1 MAHAGITITDIL
13 DELRASSTDE
23 RDKGD
28 KFERLMAAYLRTD
41 PLYADRYA
49 NVWLWSD
56 WPERDGKPDTG
67 IDLVAEERDDGG
79 LCAIQCKFYDPTHS
93 LQKADLDSFFTASGK
108 AGFTSRMVIS
118 TTDHWGK
125 NAEAALEDQQIP
137 VIRLRVQDLD
147 ASPVDWSQFHL
158 AEPDRIE
165 LLPKKQ
171 LRPHQFVALEKV
183 RAGLAIGDRGKLI
196 MACGTG
202 KTFTAL
208 RIAEDLVPAGGTA
221 LFLVPSISLISQSLK
236 EWSSEAAAPLR
247 LFAVC
252 SDPRVGKRTAS
263 EDIGPY
269 DLAFP
274 ASTDPAK
281 LVERVAASR
290 DDLARTVIFS
300 TYQSI
305 GVIAEAQQAGLGEFD
320 LIICDE
326 AHRTTGVVLAD
337 EDESNFVRVHDQGF
351 LRAKKRL
358 YMTAT
363 PRIYDDNSKSKAAEG
378 DATLTSMDDES
389 VYGPEL
395 HRLGFGEAVGAG
407 LLSDYKV
414 LVLAVDEEQVSKV
427 FQSQLASADHELN
440 LDDAAKIVGCWNGLS
455 KRGVAEDTFTTDDHP
470 MRRAVAFSRSIR
482 DSKRI
487 TEQFTEIV
495 DEYAQL
501 SGDTNLLRCQVE
513 HVDGTYNALRRNE
526 KLDWLKEDTGDESLC
541 RVLSNARCLSEGVDV
556 PALDA
561 VMFLNPRNSVVDV
574 VQSVGRVMRKAEGK
588 QYGYVILPIGIPS
601 DMTPEEALKDNQ
613 KYKVVWQVLQ
623 ALRAHDD
630 RFNALVNKIE
640 LNKRANDQLQVIGVG
655 GHAGDTEGGAPP
667 GSVRSYQGVLNLD
680 TIEEWR
686 EAIYAKIVQKVGDR
700 RYWEDWAANVAE
712 IAGRHTTRIKALL
725 ADADSEIARDFEEF
739 VIGLRGNLNDS
750 ITRDDAIDMLSQH
763 LITKPVFDALFE
775 DYSFAAHNPVSIVM
789 QQMVDALDEHNL
801 DKETEA
807 LDKFYESVRLRAEG
821 IDNAEGRQRIITEL
835 YERFFKTAFPKITDS
850 LGVVYTPIE
859 IVDFIIHSVE
869 VTLQSE
875 FGASLNDQ
883 GVHVLDP
890 FTGTGTFMVR
900 LLQSGI
906 LTPESLARKYASEL
920 HANEIILLAY
930 YIAAINI
937 EATFHDLTGGEYRP
951 FEGIVL
957 ADTFQISEDG
967 DPMDEVFFPQN
978 NARVV
983 HQKETDIRVII
994 GNPPYSVGQG
1004 SQNDGNENMSY
1015 PTLDAKI
1022 ESTYAARSSAGLK
1035 RNLYDSYIRAF
1046 RWASD
1051 RIDDQGIV
1059 CFVSNG
1065 SFIDSGSADG
1075 FRRSL
1080 AEEFTAIYCFNLR
1093 GNQRTSGETSR
1104 REGGK
1109 IFGAGSRTPVAITLL
1124 VKNPEQ
1130 TGPCRLLYRDI
1141 GDYLSQ
1147 AEKLAIVAKHGDV
1160 TTVPWESIA
1169 PDEAGDWVN
1178 HRDPVF
1184 ASYAPLGDKKDASS
1198 NPMFG
1203 TYSLGVVT
1211 GRDAWAYNFSQADLL
1226 ASMSATIDFYNEQT
1240 RRFTEWADKG
1250 GGSSGDVEKFI
1261 DRDPTKISWTVNLKG
1276 DLRKGKAAIFGPG
1289 HAVPSMYRPF
1299 CKQWLYFDRQWNE
1312 RVLLLPKLFP
1322 TPEHQNLVIAI
1333 SGVGSGAGFSVQ
1345 VTNVIPCLSMAGAGN
1360 AVQCFPLYQ
1369 YIEGGPD
1376 DTLFS
1381 VANADGGF
1389 QRREAITDATLDR
1402 YRSRYRADLTKEDIF
1417 YYVYGLLHS
1426 PEYQTRF
1433 AADLGKM
1440 IPRIPMVADFDVF
1453 STAGRRLAD
1462 IHVGYET
1469 TDPWPLD
1476 GLPELS
1482 ADPAILRV
1490 AKMRFPKAGRVADR
1504 STIIFNSHVTLGG
1517 IPEDAYRYEVNGKSA
1532 IEWIMDRYEVTTDK
1546 ASGIVND
1553 PNRWSDDQ
1561 RYVVDLVARI
1571 VRVSIETVEIV
1582 NGLPGLGA

>member
-1 MAHAGITITDIL
+1 MTTIHDIL
-13 DELRASSTDE
+13 AELRASSSDE

-28 KFERLMAAYLRTD
+28 KFEHLMAAYLRTD

-49 NVWLWSD
+49 NIWRWTD
-56 WPERDGKPDTG
+56 WPGRESKADTG
-67 IDLVAEERDDGG
+67 IDLVAEERDGAG

-93 LQKADLDSFFTASGK
+93 LQKSDIDSFFTASGK
-108 AGFTSRMVIS
+108 LGFTSRMVIS

-125 NAEAALEDQQIP
+125 NAEDALENQQIP

-147 ASPVDWSQFHL
+147 SSPVDWSQFSL
-158 AEPDRIE
+158 AKPDQIE

-171 LRPHQFVALEKV
+171 LRPHQLVALEKV
-183 RAGLAIGDRGKLI
+183 KTGLVAGDRGKLI

-208 RIAEDLVPAGGTA
+208 RIAEDLVPLGGTA

-236 EWSSEAAAPLR
+236 EWSSEATNPLR

-252 SDPRVGKRTAS
+252 SDPRAGKRTAS
-263 EDIGPY
+263 EDIGAY

-274 ASTDPAK
+274 ASTDPTR
-281 LVERVAASR
+281 LIERVSASNGK
-290 DDLARTVIFS
+290 DARTIIFS

-305 GVIAEAQQAGLGEFD
+305 GVISEAQTKGLAEFD

-326 AHRTTGVVLAD
+326 AHRTTGVTIAA

-351 LRAKKRL
+351 LQAKKRL

-389 VYGPEL
+389 IYGPEL

-414 LVLAVDEEQVSKV
+414 LVLAVEESQVSKV

-455 KRGVAEDTFTTDDHP
+455 KRGVTEDTFTTDDHP
-470 MRRAVAFSRSIR
+470 MRRAVAFSRSIK

-487 TEQFTEIV
+487 TDLFTEIV
-495 DEYAQL
+495 DQYAEV
-501 SGDTNLLRCQVE
+501 SGDSELLRCQVE

-526 KLDWLKEDTGDESLC
+526 KLDWLKEDTGDDGLC
-541 RVLSNARCLSEGVDV
+541 RVLSNVRCLSEGVDV

-561 VMFLNPRNSVVDV
+561 VMFLNPRNSQVDV
-574 VQSVGRVMRKAEGK
+574 VQSVGRVMRKAENK
-588 QYGYVILPIGIPS
+588 QYGYVILPIGIPT

-640 LNKRANDQLQVIGVG
+640 LNKKANDQLQVIGVG
-655 GHAGDTEGGAPP
+655 GWDADSGGSNTAT
-667 GSVRSYQGVLNLD
+667 GAVKAYQGVLNLD
-680 TIEEWR
+680 AIEEWR

-700 RYWEDWAANVAE
+700 RYWEDWAANVAD
-712 IAGRHTTRIKALL
+712 IAGRHTIRIKALL
-725 ADADSEIARDFEEF
+725 SNPDSEIAKTFADF
-739 VIGLRGNLNDS
+739 VVGLQGNLNDS
-750 ITRDDAIDMLSQH
+750 INRDDAIDMLSQH

-775 DYSFAAHNPVSIVM
+775 DYSFAAHNPVSVVM
-789 QQMVDALDEHNL
+789 QEMVDALDEHNL
-801 DKETEA
+801 DEETES

-835 YERFFKTAFPKITDS
+835 YERFFKTAFPKITDA
-850 LGVVYTPIE
+850 LGIVYTPIE

-869 VTLQSE
+869 AALKSE
-875 FGASLNDQ
+875 FGASLNDK

-906 LTPESLARKYASEL
+906 LTPDNLARKYASEL

-937 EATFHDLTGGEYRP
+937 EATFHDIASGEYHP

-957 ADTFQISEDG
+957 TDTFQMSEDG

-978 NARVV
+978 NVRVV
-983 HQKETDIRVII
+983 RQKETDIRVII
-994 GNPPYSVGQG
+994 GNPPYSAGQG
-1004 SQNDGNENMSY
+1004 SENDDNKNMAY
-1015 PTLDAKI
+1015 PTLDGKI
-1022 ESTYAARSSAGLK
+1022 RDTYAARSTATNKNG
-1035 RNLYDSYIRAF
+1035 LYDSYIRAF

-1051 RIDDQGIV
+1051 RVRDQGMV

-1075 FRRSL
+1075 FRKTL
-1080 AEEFTAIYCFNLR
+1080 VDEFSAIYCFNLR

-1124 VKNPEQ
+1124 VKNPEHS
-1130 TGPCRLLYRDI
+1130 GPCRLHYRDI

-1147 AEKLAIVAKHGDV
+1147 AEKLAIVADHRDI
-1160 TTVPWESIA
+1160 TEVPWDPIT
-1169 PDEAGDWVN
+1169 PDDSGDWIN

-1184 ASYAPLGDKKDASS
+1184 GSYQPLGDKRDSVAD
-1198 NPMFG
+1198 PMFG
-1203 TYSLGVVT
+1203 IYSMGVKT
-1211 GRDAWAYNFSQADLL
+1211 NRDAWAYNFSRPELL
-1226 ASMSATIDFYNEQT
+1226 ASMSRTIDFFNQQ
-1240 RRFTEWADKG
+1240 RQQFTDWADKG
-1250 GGSSGDVEKFI
+1250 GGSSGDVEHFI
-1261 DRDPTKISWTVNLKG
+1261 DRDATKISWTVNIKD
-1276 DLRKGKAAIFGPG
+1276 DLRKGK
-1289 HAVPSMYRPF
+1289 HASFDPERGVPSMYRPF

-1312 RVLLLPKLFP
+1312 RVYQIPKLFP
-1322 TPEHQNLVIAI
+1322 TPEHRNLVIAV
-1333 SGVGSGAGFSVQ
+1333 SGVGSGNFYSVMMADILPNLNMMGVGAAQ
-1345 VTNVIPCLSMAGAGN
+1345 NFPRYLYDEGEPGDSMFASIGA
-1360 AVQCFPLYQ
+1360 
-1369 YIEGGPD
+1369 D
-1376 DTLFS
+1376 DGLH
-1381 VANADGGF
+1381 
-1389 QRREAITDATLDR
+1389 RRDAITDTTLHCYQTR
-1402 YRSRYRADLTKEDIF
+1402 YESELTKEDIF

-1440 IPRIPMVADFDVF
+1440 IPRIPMVADFDAF
-1453 STAGRRLAD
+1453 STAGHKLAAV
-1462 IHVGYET
+1462 HLGYET
-1469 TDPWPLD
+1469 TDPWSLD
-1476 GLPELS
+1476 GLPDSS
-1482 ADPAILRV
+1482 ADPADLKV
-1490 AKMRFPKAGRVADR
+1490 AKMKFPKIGKAVDKSR
-1504 STIIFNSHVTLGG
+1504 IIFNSHVTLTG
-1517 IPEDAYRYEVNGKSA
+1517 IPEEAYGYEVNGKSA
-1532 IEWIMDRYEVTTDK
+1532 IEWIMDRYEVKADK
-1546 ASGIVND
+1546 ASGIAND
-1553 PNRWSDDQ
+1553 PNLWSDDP

-1571 VRVSIETVEIV
+1571 VRVSMETVEIV
-1582 NGLPGLGA
+1582 KGLPGGPSPS

>member
-1 MAHAGITITDIL
+1 VPLTSIHEIL
-13 DELRASSTDE
+13 AELRSSSTDE

-41 PLYADRYA
+41 PLYADRYT

-56 WPERDGKPDTG
+56 WPGREGKPDTG
-67 IDLVAEERDDGG
+67 IDLVAEERDGG
-79 LCAIQCKFYDPTHS
+79 CLCAIQCKFYDPTHS

-118 TTDHWGK
+118 TTDDWGK
-125 NAEAALEDQQIP
+125 NAEEALENQQIP
-137 VIRLRVQDLD
+137 VTRLRVQDLD
-147 ASPVDWSQFHL
+147 SSPVDWSQFSV
-158 AEPDRIE
+158 AKPDQIE

-171 LRPHQFVALEKV
+171 LRPHQIVALEKV
-183 RAGLAIGDRGKLI
+183 KASLATGDRGKLI

-236 EWSSEAAAPLR
+236 EWSSEAALPLR

-252 SDPRVGKRTAS
+252 SDPRVGRRTAS

-281 LVERVAASR
+281 LIERVSASR
-290 DDLARTVIFS
+290 DGHARTVIFS

-305 GVIAEAQQAGLGEFD
+305 GVISDAQAQGLGELD

-326 AHRTTGVVLAD
+326 AHRTTGVTIAD

-351 LRAKKRL
+351 LQAKKRL

-378 DATLTSMDDES
+378 DAALTSMDDEA

-414 LVLAVDEEQVSKV
+414 LVLAVDEEQVSRV

-455 KRGVAEDTFTTDDHP
+455 KRGVAADTFTTDDHP
-470 MRRAVAFSRSIR
+470 MRRAVAFSRSIK

-487 TEQFTEIV
+487 TEQFAEIV
-495 DEYAQL
+495 DEYATL
-501 SGDTNLLRCQVE
+501 SEDADLLRCQVE

-526 KLDWLKEDTGDESLC
+526 KLDWLKEDTGDDGLC

-574 VQSVGRVMRKAEGK
+574 VQSVGRVMRKAGGK

-601 DMTPEEALKDNQ
+601 DLTPEEALKDNQ

-640 LNKRANDQLQVIGVG
+640 LNKKANDQLQVIGVG
-655 GHAGDTEGGAPP
+655 GWGDKSEESTSAGA
-667 GSVRSYQGVLNLD
+667 VKAYQGVLNLD
-680 TIEEWR
+680 AIEEWR

-700 RYWEDWAANVAE
+700 RYWEDWASNVAE
-712 IAGRHTTRIKALL
+712 IAGRHTTRIRAVL
-725 ADADSEIARDFEEF
+725 ADQESEIAHRFEDF
-739 VIGLRGNLNDS
+739 VVGLRGNLNDS

-801 DKETEA
+801 GKETES
-807 LDKFYESVRLRAEG
+807 LDSFYESVRLRAEG

-869 VTLQSE
+869 AALGSE
-875 FGASLNDQ
+875 FGASLNDR

-906 LTPESLARKYASEL
+906 LTPDNLARKYASEL

-937 EATFHDLTGGEYRP
+937 EATFHDLAGGEYRP

-957 ADTFQISEDG
+957 ADTFQMSEDG

-978 NARVV
+978 NARVAR
-983 HQKETDIRVII
+983 QKETDIRVII

-1004 SQNDGNENMSY
+1004 SENDDNKNMAY
-1015 PTLDAKI
+1015 PTLDGKI
-1022 ESTYAARSSAGLK
+1022 RSTYAARTSATLK
-1035 RNLYDSYIRAF
+1035 TSLYDSYIRAF

-1051 RIDDQGIV
+1051 RIKEQGVV

-1065 SFIDSGSADG
+1065 AFIDSGSADG
-1075 FRRSL
+1075 FRKSL
-1080 AEEFTAIYCFNLR
+1080 ADEFSAIFCFNLR

-1109 IFGAGSRTPVAITLL
+1109 VFGVGSRTPVAITLL
-1124 VKNPEQ
+1124 VKNPGHA
-1130 TGPCRLLYRDI
+1130 GPCRLLYRDI

-1147 AEKLAIVAKHGDV
+1147 SQKLTIVADHGSITD
-1160 TTVPWESIA
+1160 VPWDA
-1169 PDEAGDWVN
+1169 LVPDESGDWIN

-1184 ASYAPLGDKKDASS
+1184 SSYSPLGDKQIADAD
-1198 NPMFG
+1198 PMFEI
-1203 TYSLGVVT
+1203 YSMGVKT
-1211 GRDAWAYNFSQADLL
+1211 NRDAWAYNFSRPGLL
-1226 ASMSATIDFYNEQT
+1226 GAMSRTIDFYNDQT
-1240 RRFTEWADKG
+1240 DKFGRWADAG
-1250 GGSSGDVEKFI
+1250 GGSSGDVEQFI
-1261 DRDPTKISWTVNLKG
+1261 DRDPAKISWTRELKD
-1276 DLRKGKAAIFGPG
+1276 DLRKGKPAFFLPERG
-1289 HAVPSMYRPF
+1289 VPSMYRPY
-1299 CKQWLYFDRQWNE
+1299 CKQWLYFDRQWNNTIYQI
-1312 RVLLLPKLFP
+1312 PKLFP
-1322 TPEHQNLVIAI
+1322 TPENQNLVIAV
-1333 SGVGSGAGFSVQ
+1333 SALGTRSQFSVII
-1345 VTNVIPCLSMAGAGN
+1345 TEAIPCLHLADASNGS
-1360 AVQCFPLYQ
+1360 QCFPLYH
-1369 YIEGGPD
+1369 YVASEPE
-1376 DTLFS
+1376 DTLF
-1381 VANADGGF
+1381 AATGAGGY
-1389 QRREAITDATLDR
+1389 QRRDAITDATLDR
-1402 YRSRYRADLTKEDIF
+1402 YRSRYRPDLTKDDIF

-1426 PEYQTRF
+1426 PEYRARF
-1433 AADLGKM
+1433 AADLKKM
-1440 IPRIPMVADFDVF
+1440 IPRIPMAADFSAF

-1462 IHVGYET
+1462 VHLGYET

-1476 GLPELS
+1476 GLPDSS
-1482 ADPAILRV
+1482 AKPADLRV
-1490 AKMRFPKAGRVADR
+1490 TKMKFPKSGKVADK
-1504 STIIFNSHVTLGG
+1504 STIIFNSHVTLAG
-1517 IPEDAYRYEVNGKSA
+1517 IPEEAYSYEVNGKSA
-1532 IEWIMDRYEVTTDK
+1532 IEWLMDRYEVKTDK
-1546 ASGIVND
+1546 ASGIVDD
-1553 PNRWSDDQ
+1553 PNLWSDDP
-1561 RYVVDLVARI
+1561 RYVVDLLARI
-1571 VRVSIETVEIV
+1571 VRVSMETVEIV
-1582 NGLPGLGA
+1582 GGLPALGV